1 MIRDL
6 IREEEKFPFHANVL
20 KDLYMFAVISM
31 KYDVL
36 FCISTILE
44 VLLDLL
50 ISCTLLVP
58 HTIQEF
64 RIRIPGMRNIIDRID
79 P

>member
-1 MIRDL
+1 MDL

-58 HTIQEF
+58 PYHTGIQNKNSWHEEYH
-64 RIRIPGMRNIIDRID
+64 R
-79 P
+79 